1 MTPFAPRPT
10 TFLGV
15 ESHRG
20 YSLKLFSIMYGE
32 KPYCRDEF
40 DAGFAL
46 ALEALPQPAV
56 TAGRPGAG
64 FVILHQG
71 KTGHYLILCRWD
83 NENELPTKVFVTDE
97 NGWRPATGESFCVWD
112 LVVMWRE
119 REAYVGTVLGGK
131 SVADYLSLTTR

>member
-20 YSLKLFSIMYGE
+20 YSLKVYSIIYGDG
-32 KPYCRDEF
+32 PFRRGEF

-46 ALEALPQPAV
+46 ALDALPTPAV
-56 TAGRPGAG
+56 TADRPGVG

-71 KTGHYLILCRWD
+71 KTGHYLILCWWD
-83 NENELPTKVFVTDE
+83 NENELPTRVFVTDE
-97 NGWRPATGESFCVWD
+97 SGWRAATGESFCVWD
-112 LVVMWRE
+112 LEVMWRE
-119 REAYVGTVLGGK
+119 REAYVGTVLSGK
-131 SVADYLSLTTR
+131 NAINYLKKTV